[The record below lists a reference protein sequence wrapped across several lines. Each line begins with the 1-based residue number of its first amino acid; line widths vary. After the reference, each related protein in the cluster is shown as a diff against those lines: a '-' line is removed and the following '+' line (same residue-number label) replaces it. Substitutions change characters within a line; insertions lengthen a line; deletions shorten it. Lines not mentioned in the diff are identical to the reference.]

1 MIGEIGGD
9 AEEQAAEFLAEHNFN
24 QVKTTSDKNLLIFL
38 SKIYEKSIWS
48 SIYFFWSIYFFIYKW
63 GSFKV
68 VNFLFSSSIFIKYP
82 QIFN

>member
-48 SIYFFWSIYFFIYKW
+48 SIYFFDQFISLSMNEGRLK
-63 GSFKV
+63 S
-68 VNFLFSSSIFIKYP
+68 
-82 QIFN
+82 